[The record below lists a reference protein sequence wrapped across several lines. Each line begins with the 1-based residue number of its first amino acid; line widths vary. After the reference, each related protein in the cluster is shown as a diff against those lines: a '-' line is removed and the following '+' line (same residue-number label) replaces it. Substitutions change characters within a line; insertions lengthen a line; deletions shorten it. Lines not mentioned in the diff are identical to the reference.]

1 MRPTIITQSNPII
14 GTLKARVAA
23 LHQFST
29 YFCLTRSTR
38 VANEYGKGD
47 YFSQLIQCRK
57 QKSPTLVGD
66 GFIHAFSL
74 NEGILM

>member
-1 MRPTIITQSNPII
+1 MNT
-14 GTLKARVAA
+14 
-23 LHQFST
+23 
-29 YFCLTRSTR
+29 
-38 VANEYGKGD
+38 EKGD

-57 QKSPTLVGD
+57 QKSPTFVGD